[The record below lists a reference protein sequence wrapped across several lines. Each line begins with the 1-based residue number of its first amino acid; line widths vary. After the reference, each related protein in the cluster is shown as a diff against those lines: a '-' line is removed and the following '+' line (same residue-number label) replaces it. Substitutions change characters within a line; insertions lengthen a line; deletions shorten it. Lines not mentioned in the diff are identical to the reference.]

1 MRPRA
6 VGLGLV
12 LWCAASPALAQ
23 RGPEP
28 TMILTLFGGVTT
40 GHRLWRVARQ
50 PLCVIAP
57 NGSCSSQFDTL
68 DLQRDVTSNVVF
80 GASGVYFTRSHLGI
94 EGEVFYLGLP
104 FDDSCHPV
112 YINPAPNPPTQSE
125 QVCLDISAASPS
137 TSAIAF
143 YGGLVFRAS
152 PRHAISPYA
161 RVGLGLVTYSGG
173 TIEMSGAFDDGTGN
187 LQSRAVLIDARPK
200 TSSFSLQT
208 AVGMTTRITPGYQFR
223 LEIHDALIP
232 LQRPAGPAG
241 TTLQPPKATHAFH
254 HLILTMGLD
263 VVLEKKRGRRY

>member
-6 VGLGLV
+6 VGLSLV

-28 TMILTLFGGVTT
+28 TMILTLFGGATT
-40 GHRLWRVARQ
+40 GHQLWRVARQ

-68 DLQRDVTSNVVF
+68 DLQRDVGPSLVF
-80 GASGVYFTRSHLGI
+80 GASGVYFPQPHLGV
-94 EGEVFYLGLP
+94 EGEIFYVGLP
-104 FDDSCHPV
+104 FDDSCRGV
-112 YINPAPNPPTQSE
+112 YFNPDPNPPSASE
-125 QVCLDISAASPS
+125 KVCLDITAESPG

-143 YGGLVFRAS
+143 YGGLVLRGS

-161 RVGLGLVTYSGG
+161 RLGLGLVTYSGG
-173 TIEMSGAFDDGTGN
+173 TIEMSGAYDDGTGN
-187 LQSRAVLIDARPK
+187 IQSRAVLIDDRPK
-200 TSSFSLQT
+200 TSSVSLQT

-232 LQRPAGPAG
+232 LQRAAGPAG
-241 TTLQPPKATHAFH
+241 TTLQPPKATRTYH
-254 HLILTMGLD
+254 HLLLTMGLD